1 MGGRLKGK
9 KGGREK
15 GKREGGSKK
24 RGIVEG
30 KEIIKGGPV
39 LHSLNYFPLSFF
51 PTFPSFSHF
60 S

>member
-39 LHSLNYFPLSFF
+39 LHSLNPLPSLIFPL
-51 PTFPSFSHF
+51 
-60 S
+60 